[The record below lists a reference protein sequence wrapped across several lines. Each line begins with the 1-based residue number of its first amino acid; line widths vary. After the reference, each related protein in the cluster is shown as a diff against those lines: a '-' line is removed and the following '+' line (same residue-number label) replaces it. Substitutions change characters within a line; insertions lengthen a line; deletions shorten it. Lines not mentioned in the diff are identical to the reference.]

1 MSSTHHDSSAPPADP
16 DGVTH
21 PVDTASAAV
30 ELTGAAADLDEA
42 VHAPTAPPGLVRG
55 LYHRF
60 AHLVHEVSK
69 FGVVGIVAFVVDLTV
84 FNVLNY
90 KMGVES
96 LTSATISMVLG
107 STVAFIGNR
116 FWTWR
121 HRERSGLKREYAL
134 YFFFNAVGLLI
145 ALACLGISTYGLG
158 SVWPAF
164 KTPLAENFSK
174 MIVGGALGTIFRF
187 WSYRTIVFREKRQP
201 E

>member
-1 MSSTHHDSSAPPADP
+1 VSSAHHDSSAPPADP
-16 DGVTH
+16 DRVGH
-21 PVDTASAAV
+21 PVDTASAIV
-30 ELTGAAADLDEA
+30 EATEPAATADEA
-42 VHAPTAPPGLVRG
+42 APPGGFVRS

-90 KMGVES
+90 RMGVES

-107 STVAFIGNR
+107 SSVAFVGNR

-121 HRERSGLKREYAL
+121 HRERSGLRREYAL

-164 KTPLAENFSK
+164 KTPLAENISK

-187 WSYRTIVFREKRQP
+187 WSYRTIVFREVREPQ
-201 E
+201 